1 MQVFFNYPLEGRRLG
16 DGTKAW
22 SLERGAVN
30 PQGGRRKAET
40 QNSEPRTVNREE
52 GQEPE
57 VRTAINFKF

>member
-30 PQGGRRKAET
+30 PQVGRRKAEGG
-40 QNSEPRTVNREE
+40 N
-52 GQEPE
+52 PE
-57 VRTAINFKF
+57 L